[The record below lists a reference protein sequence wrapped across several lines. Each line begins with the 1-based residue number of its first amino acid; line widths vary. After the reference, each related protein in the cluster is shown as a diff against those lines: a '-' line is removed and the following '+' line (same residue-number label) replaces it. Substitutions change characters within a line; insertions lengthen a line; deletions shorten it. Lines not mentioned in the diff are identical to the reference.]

1 MPLLKIVRARD
12 STDALFVPYYPWHSS
27 LLLWTILPFAIILL
41 SSCLLRLRIR
51 SAYEIVNEK
60 DGAEECKHD
69 ADVDKHKPVSTGV
82 IFNKT

>member
-1 MPLLKIVRARD
+1 MIMKLD
-12 STDALFVPYYPWHSS
+12 C
-27 LLLWTILPFAIILL
+27 ILL
-41 SSCLLRLRIR
+41 SSCLFLRIR

-82 IFNKT
+82 IFK